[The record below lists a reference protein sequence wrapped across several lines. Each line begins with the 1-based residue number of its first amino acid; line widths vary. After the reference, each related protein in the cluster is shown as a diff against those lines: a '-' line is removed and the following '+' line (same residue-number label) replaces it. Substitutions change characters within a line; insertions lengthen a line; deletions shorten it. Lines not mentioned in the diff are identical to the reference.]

1 MNLYIDASSG
11 ISGDMFAA
19 ALFDMGAFSEKEISD
34 LFLPVFGEALSI
46 KFELVV
52 SLHIRAAKMRI
63 TYPKSECK
71 KPDDIHSKINAL
83 VLPEEVKKDAL
94 AIVSLL
100 SQAEAKIHD
109 KTVKSVHFH
118 EVGAVDT
125 VIDAVLA
132 AYGIYKLGIK
142 ECFVSPINVGSG
154 TIKIQHGIFRV
165 PAPATAELL
174 TGFEVE
180 NRFEGELTTP
190 TGAAIIKHF
199 CRSENALKGKIKQ
212 TGFGAGNYGGTDNPD
227 ILRLFLLENEEKKET
242 PRQIQVQTNID
253 DMSSEIY
260 SVLYDELFKLG
271 ALDVWSIPI
280 FSKKNRPAYELNV
293 LVPEQ
298 QKNDIVNFILNSTT
312 TFGVR
317 WFPVEREEL
326 ARAVHEIDF
335 KGHKIR
341 IKQGFLNGVLLKE
354 SPEYEDVRTA
364 AKVLNLPFIKLY
376 NEILR
381 FLDTFK

>member
-1 MNLYIDASSG
+1 
-11 ISGDMFAA
+11 MFAA
-19 ALFDMGAFSEKEISD
+19 ALFDMDAFSEKEISN
-34 LFLPVFGEALSI
+34 LFSPVFGDALDI
-46 KFELVV
+46 KFEPVV
-52 SLHIRAAKMRI
+52 SMHIRATKMRI

-83 VLPEEVKKDAL
+83 ILPKDVKKDAL
-94 AIVSLL
+94 SIISLIAH
-100 SQAEAKIHD
+100 AEVKVHD

-125 VIDAVLA
+125 VVDAVLA
-132 AYGIYKLGIK
+132 AYGIHKLGIK

-174 TGFEVE
+174 EGFEVE
-180 NRFEGELTTP
+180 SRFEGELTTP
-190 TGAAIIKHF
+190 TGAAILKHF
-199 CRSENALKGKIKQ
+199 CRSGGGLKGKIKQ
-212 TGFGAGNYGGTDNPD
+212 TGFGAGNYGGPDNPD
-227 ILRLFLLENEEKKET
+227 ILRLLLLEDNNKT
-242 PRQIQVQTNID
+242 IARQMQVQTNID

-271 ALDVWSIPI
+271 ALDVWSTPV

-293 LVPEQ
+293 LVSERG
-298 QKNDIVNFILNSTT
+298 KNDIVDFILNNTT

-326 ARAVHEIDF
+326 TRTVREIDF
-335 KGHKIR
+335 KGQKIR
-341 IKQGFLNGVLLKE
+341 IKQGFLNGALVKE
-354 SPEYEDVRTA
+354 SPEYEDIRTA
-364 AKVLNLPFIKLY
+364 AAALNLTFIKLY